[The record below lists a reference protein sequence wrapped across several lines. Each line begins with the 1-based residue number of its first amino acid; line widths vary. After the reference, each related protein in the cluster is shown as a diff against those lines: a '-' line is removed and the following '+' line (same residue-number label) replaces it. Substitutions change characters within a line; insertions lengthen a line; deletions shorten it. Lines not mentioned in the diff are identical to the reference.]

1 MGFKPLTKQ
10 GEQFIRDACNANTNN
25 FSGSLPY
32 ALGRSNAQPNTVF
45 TAQSYFQGKLI
56 TDNAT
61 LANALI
67 FWFNQYCGDT
77 NYSLD
82 ANIIAAQTFVE
93 SGYQLWEYSNGGN
106 PNKSSAMGISQLYDN
121 EIWNLFFNGDGESVT
136 NPKDQTIFDAQQAAI
151 STNLTGDLTDI
162 RNIVP
167 FSTNSTTAT
176 NLTAIDN
183 RIQLFQN
190 IMNNTEIMIQTQCKY
205 MSQLGVAN
213 NNLASS
219 TLFAYAVSGD
229 ITSKTYNDAINKA
242 VSLNLPIRDGSNYV
256 QKIFKVLG
264 GLYKKTLN
272 GFGKDYVYDSTPN
285 DQANKNLSSSVILN
299 QGSNTPPIGNQGTFP
314 PDTVKAI
321 VDALNKIGITNQYV
335 QSGILAVI
343 TTEGSFTPRSELSY
357 SNTPVQNLRLIF
369 GIKVSDLND
378 SDLSALSKSDV
389 NFYAHVY
396 EGRWGSPY
404 GNTTFGDGFKYRGR
418 GFNQITFKDA
428 YQDVKDYTGIDVVNN
443 PDLLNNI
450 PTAAAGVAIF
460 FKNKFDAAFK
470 INLFSKRYGI
480 NTLSQVEN
488 LTLGTQIAFQANA
501 GWGSDL
507 SQSIYPREFAR
518 QMSVV
523 GTLAR
528 IVNPN
533 ILVV

>member
-10 GEQFIRDACNANTNN
+10 GEQFIRDACNANANN
-25 FSGSLPY
+25 LSGSLPY
-32 ALGRSNAQPNTVF
+32 ALGRSNSPANTVF
-45 TAQSYFQGKLI
+45 TAKPMFNGVPIS
-56 TDNAT
+56 DSAT

-67 FWFNQYCGDT
+67 TWFNQYCSDN

-93 SGYQLWEYSNGGN
+93 SGYQLWQYSNSGD

-121 EIWNLFFNGDGESVT
+121 EIWNLFFNGDGAAVT
-136 NPKDQTIFDAQQAAI
+136 NPKDQSIFDAQQAAI
-151 STNLTGDLTDI
+151 SVNLNGDLTDI

-167 FSTNSTTAT
+167 FSTNSTTST
-176 NLTAIDN
+176 NLVAIGN
-183 RIQLFQN
+183 RSQLFQN
-190 IMNNTEIMIQTQCKY
+190 IMNNAEIMIQTQCKY

-229 ITSKTYNDAINKA
+229 ITSKTYNDAINYA
-242 VSLNLPIRDGSNYV
+242 VKLGLPIRDGSNYV
-256 QKIFKVLG
+256 QNVFKVLG
-264 GLYKKTLN
+264 GRYKKTLN
-272 GFGKDYVYDSTPN
+272 GFGKDYVYDSMLN
-285 DQANKNLSSSVILN
+285 DQANKNLSSSVIIN
-299 QGSNTPPIGNQGTFP
+299 QGSNTPPIGFQGTFP
-314 PDTVKAI
+314 QDTIKI
-321 VDALNKIGITNQYV
+321 IIDALNKKGITNQYV
-335 QSGILAVI
+335 QSGILSVV
-343 TTEGSFTPRSELSY
+343 TTEGSFTPKNESSY
-357 SNTPVQNLRLIF
+357 KNTPVPNLRLIF

-378 SDLSALSKSDV
+378 SDLSALSKNDV
-389 NFYAHVY
+389 NFFAHVY
-396 EGRWGSPY
+396 EGKYGSQF
-404 GNTTFGDGFKYRGR
+404 GNTTFGDGFNYRGR
-418 GFNQITFKDA
+418 GFNQITFKNA
-428 YQDVKDYTGIDVVNN
+428 YQAVKDDTGVDVINN
-443 PDLLNNI
+443 PELLNNI
-450 PTAAAGVAIF
+450 PVAAAGLAIF
-460 FKNKFDAAFK
+460 FKNKFDDAVK

-480 NTLSQVEN
+480 NTLSQVDN

-523 GTLAR
+523 GTLAK